1 MCYVENINMWYVEKY
16 RKNTVLKYST
26 SKTSLL
32 HYLVVL
38 WINKSEPISIIFKG
52 ERMTSN
58 LTTSAPIL
66 QPMQFEMAAI
76 LSPDY

>member
-1 MCYVENINMWYVEKY
+1 MCYVENINMCYVEKY
-16 RKNTVLKYST
+16 RKNTILKYST

-38 WINKSEPISIIFKG
+38 WINKSEPISIIFKAEG
-52 ERMTSN
+52 MTSS

-66 QPMQFEMAAI
+66 QPVQFEMAAI

>member
-1 MCYVENINMWYVEKY
+1 MCYVENINMCYVEKY
-16 RKNTVLKYST
+16 RQNTILKYST

>member
-1 MCYVENINMWYVEKY
+1 MCYVENINMCYVEKY
-16 RKNTVLKYST
+16 RKNIILKYST

-52 ERMTSN
+52 ERMTSS